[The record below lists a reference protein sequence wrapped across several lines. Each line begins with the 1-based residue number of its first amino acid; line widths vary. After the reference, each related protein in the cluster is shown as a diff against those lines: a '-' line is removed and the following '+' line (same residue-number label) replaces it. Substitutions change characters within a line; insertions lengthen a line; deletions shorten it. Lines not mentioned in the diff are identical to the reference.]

1 MYIPLNED
9 RHPERL
15 QSISCKSTVF
25 ISVQTCHAM
34 VPPAHRDGTEEVHG
48 CCQRRTVFIW
58 TSFWGWKHGNP
69 KNELCVRHIEIHFA
83 TMDCCTPG
91 AGCTCGILK
100 KKGWRTAKANARA
113 CLWGPRAAKK
123 MKQGKPTSPSHV
135 YLSELRIFLH
145 VFGSTIS
152 SVWVRPPL

>member
-58 TSFWGWKHGNP
+58 TSLWGWKHGNP
-69 KNELCVRHIEIHFA
+69 KNELCVRHKEIHFA

-100 KKGWRTAKANARA
+100 KRGGERPKRMLEHVCGA
-113 CLWGPRAAKK
+113 LGPQKK
-123 MKQGKPTSPSHV
+123 WNKVNQHHLHTFIFQNFAFFNM
-135 YLSELRIFLH
+135 YLVPLFLL
-145 VFGSTIS
+145 FG
-152 SVWVRPPL
+152 